1 MIRIIIAD
9 DHAAIR
15 RGVKD
20 ILADE
25 ADMEIGAEAST
36 AQELLDLVRKQPW
49 DAVVLDISLPGRSGL
64 EVLSELKQA
73 RPSLPVLVHTMHSED
88 QFAVR
93 ALRAGAAGYL
103 TKDSSPA
110 ELVKA
115 LRKIVAGG
123 KYVGQSLA
131 EKLAV
136 NVDANSDRAPHEA
149 LSDREFQVLRLLA
162 SGKTVS
168 EIADGLSLSVKTIS
182 TYRSRIL
189 DKMKMKNNAELMRYA
204 LQHKVVE

>member
-1 MIRIIIAD
+1 MIRVVIAD
-9 DHAAIR
+9 DHAVVR
-15 RGVKD
+15 RGLKD

-25 ADMEIGAEAST
+25 PDMEIGAEAST
-36 AQELLDLVRKQPW
+36 AQELLDLVRKQRW
-49 DAVVLDISLPGRSGL
+49 DALVLDISLPGRSGL
-64 EVLSELKQA
+64 EVLGEVKREQPA
-73 RPSLPVLVHTMHSED
+73 LPVLIHTMHPED

-103 TKDSSPA
+103 TKDSAPT

-123 KYVGQSLA
+123 KYVGASLA
-131 EKLAV
+131 EALAT
-136 NVDANSDRAPHEA
+136 NMAGGATESPHEA
-149 LSDREFQVLRLLA
+149 LSDREFEVFRLLA

-168 EIADGLSLSVKTIS
+168 EIAEQLYLSVKTIS

-189 DKMKMKNNAELMRYA
+189 EKMQMKNNADLMRYA
-204 LQHKVVE
+204 IQRHVVD

>member
-1 MIRIIIAD
+1 MIRVIIAD
-9 DHAAIR
+9 DHAAVR

-36 AQELLDLVRKQPW
+36 SQELLELVRKQAW

-64 EVLSELKQA
+64 EVLSELKQE
-73 RPSLPVLVHTMHSED
+73 RPSLPVLVHTMHAED

-103 TKDSSPA
+103 TKDSPPT

-136 NVDANSDRAPHEA
+136 NVDANIDRAPHEA
-149 LSDREFQVLRLLA
+149 LSDREFQILRLLA

-168 EIADGLSLSVKTIS
+168 AIADELSLSVKTIS

-189 DKMKMKNNAELMRYA
+189 GKMKMKNNAELMRYA
-204 LQHKVVE
+204 LQQKVVE

>member
-1 MIRIIIAD
+1 
-9 DHAAIR
+9 
-15 RGVKD
+15 VKD

-36 AQELLDLVRKQPW
+36 AQELLELVRKQAW

-64 EVLSELKQA
+64 EVLSELKQE
-73 RPSLPVLVHTMHSED
+73 RPSLPVLVHTMHAED

-103 TKDSSPA
+103 TKDSPPT

-136 NVDANSDRAPHEA
+136 NVDANIDRAPHET
-149 LSDREFQVLRLLA
+149 LSDREFQILRLLA

-168 EIADGLSLSVKTIS
+168 AIADELSLSVKTIS

-189 DKMKMKNNAELMRYA
+189 GKMKMKNNAELMRYA
-204 LQHKVVE
+204 LQQKVVE

>member
-36 AQELLDLVRKQPW
+36 AQELLDLVRKQAW

-64 EVLSELKQA
+64 EVLSELKQE
-73 RPSLPVLVHTMHSED
+73 RPSLPILVHTMHSED

-103 TKDSSPA
+103 TKDSPPA

-136 NVDANSDRAPHEA
+136 NVDANRDRAPHEA

>member
-25 ADMEIGAEAST
+25 TDMEIGAEAST
-36 AQELLDLVRKQPW
+36 AQELLELVRKQAW

-64 EVLSELKQA
+64 EVLSELKQE
-73 RPSLPVLVHTMHSED
+73 RPSLPVLVHTMHAED

-103 TKDSSPA
+103 TKDSPPT

-136 NVDANSDRAPHEA
+136 NVDANIDRAPHEA
-149 LSDREFQVLRLLA
+149 LSDREFQILRLLA

-168 EIADGLSLSVKTIS
+168 AIADELSLSVKTIS

-189 DKMKMKNNAELMRYA
+189 GKMKMKNNAELMRYA
-204 LQHKVVE
+204 LQQKVVE